1 MPLKYWDYA
10 NGCRKVAYY
19 KRHHSKRVLGMP
31 ATIPMVACS
40 HCDQSA
46 NHLDYQGKE
55 KRIRV
60 CRGCGYALRKRPSIT
75 RRQKTDEALLHEAQK
90 KIEDILS
97 DIGRKMTSLKKNQK
111 RVKRYT
117 AKLEGRLKKSTPKKS
132 TPIRKITVA

>member
-1 MPLKYWDYA
+1 MPHKYHYWDDK
-10 NGCRKVAYY
+10 NNCRKVAYY
-19 KRHHSKRVLGMP
+19 KRLKRTGPYASIQYL
-31 ATIPMVACS
+31 ACS
-40 HCDQSA
+40 HCDLTA
-46 NHLDYQGKE
+46 NSFNQGKE
-55 KRIRV
+55 KRSRV
-60 CRGCGYALRKRPSIT
+60 CHGCGYALRKRPSIT

-97 DIGRKMTSLKKNQK
+97 DIGRKMTSLKKHQK